1 MVPDHVYAELQS
13 DHDEALLRIGDLE
26 RLLHELETS
35 YWCWVETGDAGDLAR
50 AVKMD
55 NPYVRP

>member
-26 RLLHELETS
+26 RLLHEFANQVDCRWIAEKAQRAL
-35 YWCWVETGDAGDLAR
+35 DA
-50 AVKMD
+50 
-55 NPYVRP
+55 

>member
-26 RLLHELETS
+26 RALHEVLSTDPESKTA
-35 YWCWVETGDAGDLAR
+35 WTRVWGICRAALDA
-50 AVKMD
+50 
-55 NPYVRP
+55 